1 MKKIIALFILTL
13 IFSTFAS
20 QARDLKA
27 YLFYCTFLSLE
38 DGPFIETYISVDGKS
53 VTFIEAENG
62 KFQGTLEITMI
73 FKLDGEIK
81 DFKKYDLLSPDISDT
96 TNINFHF
103 IDQQRFLLPNGLY
116 DFEILIADKNKET
129 LPFVITRPV
138 NIDFPYDEVSI
149 SGIEL
154 IESFSKAE
162 KTGVLTKSG
171 YDLVPYVSNFFSQ
184 TQNKLTYYSE
194 IYNTE
199 IILGKDE
206 KFLVTSYIES
216 YETEKPMPK
225 FIEYKKVVTQP
236 VNVLFNEFDISDL
249 PSGNYSLVIE
259 VRDRENNQL
268 AYNSLFF
275 QRSNPSIKINV
286 QDIAA
291 ININNTFAERIGS
304 ADTLAEH
311 IRSLDPISS
320 QLERAFTQNLAKAP
334 DLRTMQQYFYNFWY
348 TRDNLDPEGSW
359 LKYAEQ
365 LKIADASFGTG
376 MKKGYDTDRGRVFL
390 KYGPPNAI
398 SESYNEPNAF
408 PYEIWH
414 FYELSNQRNRR
425 FVFYSRE
432 LATNDFE
439 LVHSD
444 AVGEISNY
452 QWQFVIH
459 GREFAPVG
467 IDDQIVPNH
476 WGSRI
481 NDYYITPR

>member
-13 IFSTFAS
+13 LFFTFTS

-27 YLFYCTFLSLE
+27 YLFYCTFMSLE
-38 DGPFIETYISVDGKS
+38 DGPFIETYISVDGNS
-53 VTFIEAENG
+53 VTFIETEEG
-62 KFQGTLEITMI
+62 KFQGTLEITMM

-116 DFEILIADKNKET
+116 DFEILIADKNKEM
-129 LPFVITRPV
+129 LPFIITRPV

-154 IESFSKAE
+154 IESFSKTE
-162 KTGVLTKSG
+162 KAGALTKSG

-199 IILGKDE
+199 TILGIDE

-225 FIEYKKVVTQP
+225 FIKYKKEVTQP

-268 AYNSLFF
+268 AYNNLFF
-275 QRSNPSIKINV
+275 QRSNPNIKINV

-291 ININNTFAERIGS
+291 ININNTFAERITS

-311 IRSLDPISS
+311 IHSLDPISS
-320 QLERAFTQNLAKAP
+320 QLERAFTQNLTKSP
-334 DLRTMQQYFYNFWY
+334 DLHTMQQYFYNFWY

-365 LKIADASFGTG
+365 LMIADASFGTRT
-376 MKKGYDTDRGRVFL
+376 KKGYETDRGRVFL

-414 FYELSNQRNRR
+414 FYELNNQRNRR

-459 GREFAPVG
+459 GREFAPAG